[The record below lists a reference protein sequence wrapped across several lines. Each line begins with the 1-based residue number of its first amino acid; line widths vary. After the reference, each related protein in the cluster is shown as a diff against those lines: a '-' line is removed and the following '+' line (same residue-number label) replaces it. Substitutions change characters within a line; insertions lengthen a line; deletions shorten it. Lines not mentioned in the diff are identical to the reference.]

1 MNCPFCRGA
10 SKVIDSRPIPDGIRR
25 RRECLH
31 CTRRFTTHERIVP
44 LEVRVI
50 KSGNRPQE
58 DFQAEKIEAA
68 LRKVCKGRPVS
79 PSQIDDLVR
88 RIEADLAAN
97 GQPAIASSDIAR
109 QVADLLGELDD
120 VSRFRFLS
128 NYMDAN
134 GVVVLGQEERPRERR
149 GGTDQLD
156 LFG

>member
-1 MNCPFCRGA
+1 M
-10 SKVIDSRPIPDGIRR
+10 IDSRPIPDGIRR

-97 GQPAIASSDIAR
+97 GQATIASWEIAR
-109 QVADLLGELDD
+109 QVADLLGELDE

-134 GVVVLGQEERPRERR
+134 GQVRLGGEERPRERR
-149 GGTDQLD
+149 GAVDQLD